1 MIAIEETAAVQ
12 PDGSLV
18 LRRPEL
24 KAGDR
29 VKVIL
34 LLEAQPAEKPS
45 AATSR
50 CLRQSWAGGLSDLA
64 KEYSSVDLQHKAR
77 EWRVD

>member
-12 PDGSLV
+12 ADGSLV

-34 LLEAQPAEKPS
+34 LLEPQPAVKPP

-50 CLRQSWAGGLSDLA
+50 RLQQSWAGGLSDLA
-64 KEYSSVDLQHKAR
+64 KEYSSVDLQHKAQQ
-77 EWRVD
+77 WRVD